1 MQKCKKIIAKMQK
14 EVYDFNRKM
23 QQEIYYGFREKI
35 ESKKKR
41 KNISAEYLAKELGIS
56 VSTVYRYEDSSILK
70 IPVSTFEKCVIFWEQ
85 HRHK

>member
-1 MQKCKKIIAKMQK
+1 MQK

-41 KNISAEYLAKELGIS
+41 KKYLENRQKQ
-56 VSTVYRYEDSSILK
+56 
-70 IPVSTFEKCVIFWEQ
+70 IFWRFMLEEQ
-85 HRHK
+85 ILNKIIMDIPCRSL

>member
-1 MQKCKKIIAKMQK
+1 MQK

-41 KNISAEYLAKELGIS
+41 KKIYLPNILQKNWGFQCQPFTDMRIQAY
-56 VSTVYRYEDSSILK
+56 
-70 IPVSTFEKCVIFWEQ
+70 
-85 HRHK
+85 

>member
-1 MQKCKKIIAKMQK
+1 MQK

-41 KNISAEYLAKELGIS
+41 KKYSIAHTKTVKHSTTYFGKNDNSTGKKSYFSFLADYSTRHYL
-56 VSTVYRYEDSSILK
+56 
-70 IPVSTFEKCVIFWEQ
+70 
-85 HRHK
+85 

>member
-1 MQKCKKIIAKMQK
+1 MILVEKCSRRFIMDLGKRLKAKRK
-14 EVYDFNRKM
+14 E
-23 QQEIYYGFREKI
+23 
-35 ESKKKR
+35 

-70 IPVSTFEKCVIFWEQ
+70 IPVSTFEKMCDILGT